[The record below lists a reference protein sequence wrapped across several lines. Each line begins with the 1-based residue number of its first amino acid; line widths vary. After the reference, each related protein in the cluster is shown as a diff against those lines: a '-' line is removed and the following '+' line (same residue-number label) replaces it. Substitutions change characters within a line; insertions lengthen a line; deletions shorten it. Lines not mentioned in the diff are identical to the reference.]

1 MGGAYVGPT
10 QRRVARLV
18 NELSLDFCRV
28 NVKERTLMSTEV
40 NETMHPWLFNIKQ
53 LVLFRGPSSQF
64 LVEKPFPYTRFI

>member
-28 NVKERTLMSTEV
+28 NVKERTLMITEV
-40 NETMHPWLFNIKQ
+40 SETVHLWFFNIKQ
-53 LVLFRGPSSQF
+53 LVLFRGPPSQ
-64 LVEKPFPYTRFI
+64 LLLEKQFPPY